1 MLLIKSSRPKK
12 FRRLIIKNCG
22 SEKLK
27 KKMIIKK
34 IGHATPTKV
43 SFVRIEGITQ
53 RQLHSYLIL
62 QFCSS
67 SCCIAFVTHKEPF
80 AIFP

>member
-27 KKMIIKK
+27 KMIIKK
-34 IGHATPTKV
+34 ISHATPTKV